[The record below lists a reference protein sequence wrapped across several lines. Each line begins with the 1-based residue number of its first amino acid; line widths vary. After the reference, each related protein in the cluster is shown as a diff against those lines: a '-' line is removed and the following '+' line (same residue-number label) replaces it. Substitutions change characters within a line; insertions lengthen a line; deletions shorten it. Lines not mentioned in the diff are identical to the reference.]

1 MTNDFFINTKLA
13 EFSRLNSDQNHLLL
27 WYGTFNLG
35 GDCM

>member
-27 WYGTFNLG
+27 
-35 GDCM
+35 